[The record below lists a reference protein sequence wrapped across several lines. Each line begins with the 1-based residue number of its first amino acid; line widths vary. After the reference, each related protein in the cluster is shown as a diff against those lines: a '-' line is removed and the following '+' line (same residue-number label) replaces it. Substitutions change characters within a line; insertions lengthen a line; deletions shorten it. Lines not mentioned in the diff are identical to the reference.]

1 MAKLTGD
8 ALLEFVRSKDGTD
21 RDEVIKEAGYCVM
34 RGGRES
40 LQRTQ
45 FFQALCAAQGTS
57 LGNTLP
63 KPGKGRAPTYRLK
76 VGTNGQV
83 PVTGAYTSQINVQP
97 GDYLKVYVDDG
108 ALVLEPEEAQPTE
121 PVSAGIASVA

>member
-21 RDEVIKEAGYCVM
+21 RDVVIKEAGYCVM

-40 LQRTQ
+40 LQRTL

-57 LGNTLP
+57 LGNILP
-63 KPGKGRAPTYRLK
+63 KPGKGRAPTYVEGWQERSGPCHRCLHITDRTSSLATSSRSLLMMVPWCWNPK
-76 VGTNGQV
+76 D
-83 PVTGAYTSQINVQP
+83 PVTP
-97 GDYLKVYVDDG
+97 
-108 ALVLEPEEAQPTE
+108 EPAT
-121 PVSAGIASVA
+121 AGVASVA

>member
-8 ALLEFVRSKDGTD
+8 ALLELVRSKDGTD
-21 RDEVIKEAGYCVM
+21 RDEVIKAAGYSVM

-45 FFQALCAAQGTS
+45 FFQALLAAQGTS

-63 KPGKGRAPTYRLK
+63 KTGGRAPTYRLK
-76 VGTNGQV
+76 VGKAGQV
-83 PVTGAYTSQINVQP
+83 PVTSAYTSQINVQP
-97 GDYLKVYVDDG
+97 GDYLKIYVDDG
-108 ALVLEPEEAQPTE
+108 ALVLEPEEQPTE
-121 PVSAGIASVA
+121 PQSAGMASVA

>member
-21 RDEVIKEAGYCVM
+21 RDAVIKEAGYCVM

-40 LQRTQ
+40 LQRTL

-63 KPGKGRAPTYRLK
+63 KPGKGRAPTYLLK
-76 VGTNGQV
+76 VGKNGQV
-83 PVTGAYTSQINVQP
+83 PVTGAYTSQINVKP
-97 GDYLKVYVDDG
+97 GDYLKVFVDDG
-108 ALVLEPEEAQPTE
+108 ALVLEPQDPVTPE
-121 PVSAGIASVA
+121 PATAGVASVA

>member
-83 PVTGAYTSQINVQP
+83 PVTGAYTSQINVKP
-97 GDYLKVYVDDG
+97 GDYLKVFVDDG
-108 ALVLEPEEAQPTE
+108 ALVLEPEAPDSPEHAT
-121 PVSAGIASVA
+121 AGAYSVA

>member
-21 RDEVIKEAGYCVM
+21 RDVVIKGAGYCVM

-57 LGNTLP
+57 LGNILP
-63 KPGKGRAPTYRLK
+63 KPGKGRAPTYELK

-83 PVTGAYTSQINVQP
+83 PVSGAYTSQIGVKP
-97 GDYLKVYVDDG
+97 GDILKVFVDDG
-108 ALVLEPEEAQPTE
+108 ALVLEPKGPETSE
-121 PVSAGIASVA
+121 PISTGIASVA